1 MNIIFVSNSMA
12 KPRVFTLPQLLGALA
27 FMAALVVIFTT
38 ILILPQSNTQH
49 QGVKSLIPSALH
61 IPLLNSQEHIDALA
75 IQLGEIQARV
85 MRLDAQSDRLST
97 MAGIKDKDAE
107 RKDSGLADPSRK
119 MLPPGQ
125 GGPQVKEYGLTEEQL
140 NEKVNELMLEVEHK
154 SDRLSMLETLL
165 VQQSMQKN
173 AIPNTMPV
181 NSAYN
186 SSSYGWRVDPFTGKM
201 AFHEGLDFTA
211 EVGTPIYAAAGGIVT
226 SAEQTPDYGKI
237 IKIDH
242 GSGLETRYA
251 HTSMM
256 LVKAGDRVEKGQMI
270 AQVGNTGRSTGP
282 HLHFEVR
289 LNGAPLDPRSYLT
302 LNQAAMTPK

>member
-1 MNIIFVSNSMA
+1 
-12 KPRVFTLPQLLGALA
+12 
-27 FMAALVVIFTT
+27 
-38 ILILPQSNTQH
+38 
-49 QGVKSLIPSALH
+49 
-61 IPLLNSQEHIDALA
+61 
-75 IQLGEIQARV
+75 
-85 MRLDAQSDRLST
+85 
-97 MAGIKDKDAE
+97 
-107 RKDSGLADPSRK
+107 
-119 MLPPGQ
+119 
-125 GGPQVKEYGLTEEQL
+125 
-140 NEKVNELMLEVEHK
+140 
-154 SDRLSMLETLL
+154 
-165 VQQSMQKN
+165 
-173 AIPNTMPV
+173 
-181 NSAYN
+181 
-186 SSSYGWRVDPFTGKM
+186 M

-256 LVKAGDRVEKGQMI
+256 FVKAGDRVEKGQMI